1 MSENASLRQA
11 DFESMSA
18 AEFLKMESKP
28 VNLKIH
34 VKTSEVKRRLLYFNF
49 FSKRSTSDIVDNG
62 PPLSWML

>member
-11 DFESMSA
+11 DFESMST

-34 VKTSEVKRRLLYFNF
+34 VKTSEVKTKFALFL
-49 FSKRSTSDIVDNG
+49 FSFQMKHE
-62 PPLSWML
+62 

>member
-11 DFESMSA
+11 DFESMST

-49 FSKRSTSDIVDNG
+49 FSK
-62 PPLSWML
+62 